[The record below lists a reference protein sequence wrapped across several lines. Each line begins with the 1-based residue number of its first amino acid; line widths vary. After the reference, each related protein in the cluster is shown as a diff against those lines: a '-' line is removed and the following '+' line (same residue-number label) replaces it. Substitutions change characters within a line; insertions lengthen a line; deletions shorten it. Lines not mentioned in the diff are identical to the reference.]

1 MVIPMTAGDRLV
13 VWLRPDRSAAGPKP
27 QHSRSSIAH
36 AGIGLADNHG
46 VEAVSMRSV
55 AAAAGSGTA
64 SLYRYFKSHDEL
76 LEVMIDT
83 VSAEYE
89 LGQASGSPLVELT
102 ELAVQGR
109 AIMHRHPWLP
119 ALLLTR
125 PSMGPN
131 SLKYLEYALSVL
143 SNTGISESAKLRT
156 IAMLTAIT
164 ASHVLNELGSAG
176 TSAADDAATGKYLAT
191 IIGSDQYPHL
201 GRALSHAA
209 PVKGLEA
216 AFREAISQHLTG
228 AGLETDPY

>member
-1 MVIPMTAGDRLV
+1 
-13 VWLRPDRSAAGPKP
+13 
-27 QHSRSSIAH
+27 
-36 AGIGLADNHG
+36 
-46 VEAVSMRSV
+46 MRSV

-64 SLYRYFKSHDEL
+64 SLYRYFKSHHEL

-119 ALLLTR
+119 ELLLTR

-131 SLKYLEYALSVL
+131 SLKYLEYALSTL
-143 SNTGISESAKLRT
+143 SNTGISEAAKLRT

-164 ASHVLNELGSAG
+164 ASHALNELGSAG
-176 TSAADDAATGKYLAT
+176 TSTADDAATGKYLAT
-191 IIGSDQYPHL
+191 IIDSDQYPHL
-201 GRALSHAA
+201 SRALGHAA
-209 PVKGLEA
+209 PAKGPDVI
-216 AFREAISQHLTG
+216 FREAIHQYLTG
-228 AGLETDPY
+228 AGLETGPH